1 MVTVVINVDQQLT
14 PVPSDSSSGSGS
26 SSNSGTTNSGDSTVT
41 DTTPAAVDTTV
52 LAASTQ
58 GSEAGG
64 NPQSNADAAV
74 GNAVDAG
81 GTTTT
86 ESLLAGAAIVEPT
99 ELQKSSGPD
108 IRLENAR
115 FRLEV
120 ANLENV
126 RFRSEGAL
134 GSGLHFS
141 EYAWRGLDSLDQTST
156 HKGWSG
162 NLMVG
167 TSVVATSGMTI
178 GVILWT
184 VRAGYLVALVS
195 SGIHRGPV
203 STRSQCSIKMRCAGD
218 SDYRMMIL
226 QALRTSPKAMNRV
239 ARPELAKGVVQ
250 PRTESD
256 HKSSKNT
263 KAVTLFIE

>member
-1 MVTVVINVDQQLT
+1 MLANDTDPENQQLSATVVSGPSNGTLTLRADGSFSYVPRSGFTGKEVFTYQISDGVLSSGVVTVVINVDQQLT

-81 GTTTT
+81 GTTTV

-141 EYAWRGLDSLDQTST
+141 ST
-156 HKGWSG
+156 HG
-162 NLMVG
+162 VG
-167 TSVVATSGMTI
+167 S
-178 GVILWT
+178 ILWIK
-184 VRAGYLVALVS
+184 RRPIKAGPA
-195 SGIHRGPV
+195 
-203 STRSQCSIKMRCAGD
+203 T
-218 SDYRMMIL
+218 
-226 QALRTSPKAMNRV
+226 
-239 ARPELAKGVVQ
+239 
-250 PRTESD
+250 
-256 HKSSKNT
+256 
-263 KAVTLFIE
+263 